1 MPLDP
6 QLKFVV
12 DQIAKADNRLVDQS
26 PEEARRV
33 AEDGMAALCRMG
45 HEEVGF
51 VQDRVIPGPGG
62 DLPIRIYRPDGYG
75 PFGVLVWFHGGGFVI
90 GSIDSSDQ
98 ICRVLCNRGR
108 VAVVSVGYR
117 LAPEHPFPAAVED
130 ALAATLWVQG
140 NSAVVHA
147 DPTRV
152 AVGGDSAGGN
162 LAAVTALAHRDL
174 ARRIPLTYQALV
186 YPGTDH
192 AGHHP
197 SADIGPGYLYDSEM
211 RDWFRGHYLPPG
223 VDRSDWRISPLRAPS
238 LAGLPPALVVTA
250 EYDPLRDEGD
260 AYAAALA
267 AAGVPVEHVRVEGMT
282 HGFVQYNPIV
292 TRARAVLDGIGR
304 SVGKALA

>member
-1 MPLDP
+1 
-6 QLKFVV
+6 
-12 DQIAKADNRLVDQS
+12 
-26 PEEARRV
+26 
-33 AEDGMAALCRMG
+33 
-45 HEEVGF
+45 
-51 VQDRVIPGPGG
+51 
-62 DLPIRIYRPDGYG
+62 
-75 PFGVLVWFHGGGFVI
+75 
-90 GSIDSSDQ
+90 
-98 ICRVLCNRGR
+98 
-108 VAVVSVGYR
+108 
-117 LAPEHPFPAAVED
+117 
-130 ALAATLWVQG
+130 VQG

-197 SADIGPGYLYDSEM
+197 SEDIGPGYLYDSEM
-211 RDWFRGHYLPPG
+211 RDWFRGHYLPND
-223 VDRSDWRISPLRAPS
+223 VDRADWRISPLRAPS
-238 LAGLPPALVVTA
+238 HEGLPPALVVTA

-260 AYAAALA
+260 AYAAALM
-267 AAGVPVEHVRVEGMT
+267 AAGVPVEHVRVDGMT

-292 TRARAVLDGIGR
+292 TRAREVLDGIGR